1 MHHRFTLFS
10 LLRHPKVS
18 TGYVM
23 AHTDAIHAVYQDPI
37 ALVELIERRKWAR
50 MFWTN
55 PTDDVCRRGHDGHA
69 KGWKRQEAQC
79 HFCV

>member
-1 MHHRFTLFS
+1 
-10 LLRHPKVS
+10 
-18 TGYVM
+18 M

-69 KGWKRQEAQC
+69 KGWKKAGSPMSLLRLADDTR
-79 HFCV
+79 VKWDN